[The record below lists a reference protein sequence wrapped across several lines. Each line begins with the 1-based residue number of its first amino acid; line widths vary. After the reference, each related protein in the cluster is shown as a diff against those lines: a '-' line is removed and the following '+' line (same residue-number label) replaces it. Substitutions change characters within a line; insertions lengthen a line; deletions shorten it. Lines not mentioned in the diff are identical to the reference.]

1 MKTYLLLISIICGIL
16 FPYGQDYTFLI
27 RYFLMV
33 LLFFT
38 FLDVKVEK
46 EIITKRHFIIL
57 FVPVAASL
65 IVYSIINPIDAEAAQ
80 AAFITAIGPTA
91 IAAPVII
98 GFKKGKVEFVAVSL
112 LLNNVFITLLIPFL
126 LPMIVQSNVGIS
138 MSGML
143 TQVLITLFVPFILA
157 QGTKLIVPKI
167 WKFLVEWKDSS
178 FYLLIIN
185 IYIATSDASDYIRH
199 STPDNYGSLF
209 LIAGIS
215 GILCLMMFS
224 LGWFIG
230 GKKYAA
236 ESSQALGQKNN
247 AFTIWIA
254 LTYMNPIAVIGPIS
268 YVLFQN
274 IYVSYELYI
283 HNKRKRETVKV

>member
-1 MKTYLLLISIICGIL
+1 
-16 FPYGQDYTFLI
+16 
-27 RYFLMV
+27 MV

-38 FLDVKVEK
+38 FLDVKVNK
-46 EIITKRHFIIL
+46 EIITVRHFILL
-57 FVPVAASL
+57 FVTVATSL
-65 IVYSIINPIDAEAAQ
+65 IIYFVINPIDTEAAQ

-98 GFKKGKVEFVAVSL
+98 GLKRGKVEFVAVSL
-112 LLNNVFITLLIPFL
+112 LLNNIFITLSIPFL
-126 LPMIVQSNVGIS
+126 LLLVTGNNGSEISISNVLVPVI
-138 MSGML
+138 
-143 TQVLITLFVPFILA
+143 VTLAVPFLLA

-167 WKFLVEWKDSS
+167 WRFLVGWKDST

-199 STPDNYGSLF
+199 STPDSYGSLF

-215 GILCLMMFS
+215 GILCLTMFS

-283 HNKRKRETVKV
+283 HNKRERETVKV